1 MSQNYHKKVVTYK
14 LQHFYHKEVIFDADV
29 KVENYY
35 HHDEEQLLFYKKVYT
50 E

>member
-1 MSQNYHKKVVTYK
+1 M
-14 LQHFYHKEVIFDADV
+14 QHFYHKEVIFDADV

-50 E
+50 EQEKYQVRRKESNS